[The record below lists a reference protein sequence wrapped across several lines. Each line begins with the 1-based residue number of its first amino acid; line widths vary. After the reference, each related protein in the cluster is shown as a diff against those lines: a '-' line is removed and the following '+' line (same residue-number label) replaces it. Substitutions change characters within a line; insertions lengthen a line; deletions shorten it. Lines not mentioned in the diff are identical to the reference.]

1 MHHRDIFVIG
11 ASAGG
16 VHALIELAAGLP
28 ADLPVAIFVVQHVSP
43 YGRSAMPNILSRS
56 GPLEAVHPEDNDRIH
71 KGRIY
76 VAPPDHHLLIQD
88 GHVRLS
94 RAPTENG
101 HRPAVDVLFRSAA
114 RAYGAR
120 VVGVILTG
128 SLDDGT
134 AGLTEIKRYGGL
146 AVVQSPEEAD
156 YPGMPRSAIE
166 NVDVDHVASLSALSE
181 LLVGLS
187 REPLPEEQ
195 DPPVDEEAMAMKE
208 QLERGQDREAEGK
221 PSGFTCP
228 ECGGALWESP
238 EDGLVHFRCRT
249 GHAFS
254 PESLLAQQDEGLEY
268 TLWAAV
274 RALQESADLARR
286 MERWMANRGAG
297 AVAGRDRYHRRAEE
311 ATRHAEVLRK
321 MLVHEKAEVEVG

>member
-16 VHALIELAAGLP
+16 VHALIEVVAGLP
-28 ADLPVAIFVVQHVSP
+28 GDLAASIFIVQHVAP
-43 YGRSAMPNILSRS
+43 YGKSAMPDILSRS
-56 GPLEAVHPEDNDRIH
+56 GLLKAVHPEDDTRIRE
-71 KGRIY
+71 GRIY

-94 RAPTENG
+94 RGPTENG

-114 RAYGAR
+114 RAYGPR

-128 SLDDGT
+128 NLDDGT
-134 AGLTEIKRYGGL
+134 AGLAQIKKLGGV
-146 AVVQSPEEAD
+146 AVVQNPEEAD
-156 YPGMPRSAIE
+156 YSGMPRSAIE
-166 NVDVDHVASLSALSE
+166 NVEVDYVAPLSSISE
-181 LLVGLS
+181 LLVSLS
-187 REPLPEEQ
+187 REPIAGDP
-195 DPPVDEEAMAMKE
+195 DPPADEEAMAMKE
-208 QLERGQDREAEGK
+208 KLEQGEDRESNGH

-228 ECGGALWESP
+228 ECGGALWESR
-238 EDGLVHFRCRT
+238 EEGLVHFRCRT

-254 PESLLAQQDEGLEY
+254 PESLLAEQDDSLEF

-286 MERWMANRGAG
+286 MERWMTGRGAE
-297 AVAGRDRYHRRAEE
+297 AGRDRYRRRAEE
-311 ATRHAEVLRK
+311 ADRHAEALRK
-321 MLVHEKAEVEVG
+321 ILVHEQETVEVG